1 MLTLSAEALAVR
13 RVPVLQPG
21 GRKTYSVVG
30 SDGLP
35 IPDVES
41 YLGYLRATGHS
52 ANTVRAY
59 AGHLAFLFRWAA
71 MRGITWELLDFDAFV
86 TFIDDMADGT
96 VPALTRAGQARPRQR
111 RGRATLEA
119 TLAAVCAFLDY
130 WRLEGRGPQD
140 LKLYRETRTGGPTS
154 KTFLAHV
161 ENRNRR
167 LERRIRVKGPKSPP
181 PRTINFEEDF
191 AKLITAATTA
201 RDRTLISAM
210 YDGGL
215 RIGQAL
221 GLRHED
227 LDIARKRLTVIRR
240 EDNQNG
246 MLSKQRATF
255 TVDMPE
261 RFFAFYGASL
271 VEEQLALG
279 IDSDYVFVALESRFR
294 GRPMT
299 YDNAVRRVK
308 AIGMRAGISLTP
320 HTLRHTHGTDLARHD
335 WTAPLIA
342 KRLGHSSATSADI
355 YIHLADDDIA
365 SKYQQ
370 TMGHL

>member
-1 MLTLSAEALAVR
+1 VLTVPAGALAVR
-13 RVPVLQPG
+13 RVPVLLPG
-21 GRKTYSVVG
+21 GGKTFSVVG
-30 SDGLP
+30 GDGLP

-71 MRGITWELLDFDAFV
+71 MRGVAWELLDFEAFV
-86 TFIDDMADGT
+86 AFIDDMADGT

-119 TLAAVCAFLDY
+119 VLAAVCAFLDY
-130 WRLEGRGPQD
+130 WRLEGRGPAD
-140 LKLYRETRTGGPTS
+140 LKLYRESRAGGQTS
-154 KTFLAHV
+154 RTFLAHV

-167 LERRIRVKGPKSPP
+167 LERRIKVKGPTSPP

-191 AKLITAATTA
+191 AKLIDAASTD

-240 EDNQNG
+240 EDNLNG

-255 TVDMPE
+255 TIDMPG
-261 RFFAFYGASL
+261 RFFAFYGQSL

-279 IDSDYVFVALESRFR
+279 IDSDYVFVSLEPRFR

-299 YDNAVRRVK
+299 YDNAVRRIK
-308 AIGMRAGISLTP
+308 SIGRRAGIELTP

-342 KRLGHSSATSADI
+342 RRLGQSSATSADV
-355 YIHLADDDIA
+355 YIHLADEDIA
-365 SKYQQ
+365 GKYRQ

>member
-1 MLTLSAEALAVR
+1 MITLSGEVLAIR
-13 RVPVLQPG
+13 RVPVLLPG
-21 GRKTYSVVG
+21 GTKTYSVVG

-35 IPDVES
+35 LPDVEP

-59 AGHLAFLFRWAA
+59 AGHLALLFRWAA
-71 MRGITWELLDFDAFV
+71 MRGTTWEILDFDAFV
-86 TFIDDMADGT
+86 AFIDDMTDGT
-96 VPALTRAGQARPRQR
+96 VPALTRMGQPRLRQR

-130 WRLEGRGPQD
+130 WRLEGRGPGD
-140 LKLYRETRTGGPTS
+140 LKLYRETRASGPTS

-161 ENRNRR
+161 ENRHRR
-167 LERRIRVKGPKSPP
+167 LERRIKIRGPKSPP
-181 PRTINFEEDF
+181 PQTINFEEDF
-191 AKLITAATTA
+191 AKLVAAARTA

-227 LDIARKRLTVIRR
+227 LDIARKRVTVIRR

-246 MLSKQRATF
+246 MLSKQRTTF
-255 TVDMPE
+255 TIDMPA
-261 RFFAFYGASL
+261 RFFAFYGESL
-271 VEEQLALG
+271 VDEQLALG
-279 IDSDYVFVALESRFR
+279 IDSDYVFVALEPRFR

-308 AIGMRAGISLTP
+308 AIGRRAGVSLTP

-342 KRLGHSSATSADI
+342 KRLGHSSATSADV

-365 SKYQQ
+365 AKYQQ
-370 TMGHL
+370 TMGQL